1 MPSAKKSS
9 INIEYLNF
17 RNLDPFLPR
26 IGDEAK
32 WAPWKVGCR
41 SGWRPPGRTKASP
54 SPPPFRPY
62 LDRRRSRFPYF
73 FLNPGDARSHPT
85 TSSSPSHWAAAMVI
99 PLQSARGHC
108 CYAAWRRWRMR
119 TMEEDRPLLALSP
132 SIPGCLESS
141 DGSKLPSEG
150 WANNEGWLGWL
161 QCRSVS

>member
-62 LDRRRSRFPYF
+62 LDRRRSRFPLF
-73 FLNPGDARSHPT
+73 LSQSGRCTITSDDVVVSGALGGGDGHSSSAECAWTLLLCCMEAMANAHNGGGPTALGPLPLNPR
-85 TSSSPSHWAAAMVI
+85 
-99 PLQSARGHC
+99 
-108 CYAAWRRWRMR
+108 
-119 TMEEDRPLLALSP
+119 LSRV
-132 SIPGCLESS
+132 E
-141 DGSKLPSEG
+141 
-150 WANNEGWLGWL
+150 
-161 QCRSVS
+161 